1 MKRVSSRQHEQ
12 QTWFDHFVTTDL
24 RGFGA
29 IGETCALATAGAAA
43 ASGGQMRLDAC
54 EQVTSSVIA

>member
-29 IGETCALATAGAAA
+29 IGETCALATAG
-43 ASGGQMRLDAC
+43 QMRLDAC
-54 EQVTSSVIA
+54 EQVTSSVMA